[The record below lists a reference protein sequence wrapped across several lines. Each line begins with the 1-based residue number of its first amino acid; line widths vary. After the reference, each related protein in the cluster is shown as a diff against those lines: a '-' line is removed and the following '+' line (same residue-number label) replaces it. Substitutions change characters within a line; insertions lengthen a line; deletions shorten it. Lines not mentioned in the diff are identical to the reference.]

1 MPPLPPADAVIKVQL
16 RQAFAE
22 DLDVLNTFHLVY
34 AEGAPSIPEITT
46 FAFSVATAW
55 QTWLAPMA
63 NVQLQLQNVQCTD
76 LTTDTSPFAEAP
88 VAYSGT
94 RAGSTLPAEA
104 CVVIS
109 QLLTR
114 RFRGGHPR
122 NYFPFGVLA
131 DMVTPQA
138 WSGTFVAEVGAAWAG
153 FIDAVI
159 AAVWSGGGAMLPVA
173 LSYYQGFT
181 VVISPT
187 TGRARNVP
195 TRRAA
200 TLIEAV
206 SGFQVRSYIGT
217 QRRRE
222 LVVG

>member
-1 MPPLPPADAVIKVQL
+1 VNYQ
-16 RQAFAE
+16 
-22 DLDVLNTFHLVY
+22 
-34 AEGAPSIPEITT
+34 
-46 FAFSVATAW
+46 
-55 QTWLAPMA
+55 
-63 NVQLQLQNVQCTD
+63 
-76 LTTDTSPFAEAP
+76 
-88 VAYSGT
+88 GT
-94 RAGSTLPAEA
+94 RGGTTMPAEA

-122 NYFPFGVLA
+122 NYFPFGVISDLA
-131 DMVTPQA
+131 NPQA
-138 WSGTFVAEVGAAWAG
+138 WSGTFVAFVGAQFTAFINQCIAG
-153 FIDAVI
+153 
-159 AAVWSGGGAMLPVA
+159 VWSGGGALLPVA
-173 LSYYQGFT
+173 LSYYSGFT

-195 TRRAA
+195 TRRAS